1 MRISRNRIFLAI
13 IVVVFTLAILSLVFR
28 TVNIGGFERGSDEG
42 PLGLRLGLDLQGGAL
57 LIYRADDPN
66 VTADQI
72 EGVVDV
78 ISRRINA
85 FGVTEPLIQQSG
97 SNEIIIQLAGVTD
110 IEQAIILIGGTA
122 QLDFRECFDPACSQ
136 NQPALAEGNGGVTKH
151 LTGEFLRPTSAV
163 VSDPTTGL
171 PVVTFDFNGEGSR
184 MFEQITR
191 RNIGQPLGIF
201 LDGVLISNP
210 TVQAVI
216 AGSGRITGVSR
227 TDARRIAIQLNGGA
241 LPVSISVVRQ
251 EEVSATL
258 GEDSLNRSYAAAA
271 IGLGLV
277 MLFMLLYYRL
287 LGLIAVAALVLYT
300 VLILAAFKIVG
311 VTLTLSGLSAFVVS
325 VGMAVDANVIIFE
338 RMREELRAG
347 RTLGAAIEAGFDRAW
362 SAIRDSQITTFIVM
376 LILWWFGDQLGEP
389 RVIGFAITLMLA
401 IIASVFTAFVVTRT
415 ILRMLVGTPLAGNTR
430 LFADIR
436 ETQRATPAVS

>member
-28 TVNIGGFERGSDEG
+28 TVNIGGFERGSDDG
-42 PLGLRLGLDLQGGAL
+42 PLGLRLGLDLQGGTL

-78 ISRRINA
+78 ISRRVNA

-97 SNEIIIQLAGVTD
+97 TNEIIIQLAGITD
-110 IEQAIILIGGTA
+110 IEEAIILIGGTA
-122 QLDFRECFDPACSQ
+122 QLDFRECLDPQCSQ

-201 LDGVLISNP
+201 LDGRLISTP
-210 TVQAVI
+210 RSRRSSPAVG
-216 AGSGRITGVSR
+216 ASPASR
-227 TDARRIAIQLNGGA
+227 GA
-241 LPVSISVVRQ
+241 
-251 EEVSATL
+251 
-258 GEDSLNRSYAAAA
+258 DAAA
-271 IGLGLV
+271 
-277 MLFMLLYYRL
+277 
-287 LGLIAVAALVLYT
+287 
-300 VLILAAFKIVG
+300 
-311 VTLTLSGLSAFVVS
+311 SPSS
-325 VGMAVDANVIIFE
+325 
-338 RMREELRAG
+338 
-347 RTLGAAIEAGFDRAW
+347 
-362 SAIRDSQITTFIVM
+362 
-376 LILWWFGDQLGEP
+376 
-389 RVIGFAITLMLA
+389 
-401 IIASVFTAFVVTRT
+401 
-415 ILRMLVGTPLAGNTR
+415 
-430 LFADIR
+430 
-436 ETQRATPAVS
+436 

>member
-110 IEQAIILIGGTA
+110 IEEAIILIGGTA

-201 LDGVLISNP
+201 LDDGLISNP

-227 TDARRIAIQLNGGA
+227 ADARRIAIQLNGGA

-287 LGLIAVAALVLYT
+287 LGLIAVAALALYT

-362 SAIRDSQITTFIVM
+362 SAIRDSQVTTFIVM

-415 ILRMLVGTPLAGNTR
+415 ILRMLVGTPFAGNPR

-436 ETQRATPAVS
+436 ETQRTTPAVS

>member
-1 MRISRNRIFLAI
+1 MRDKRNRIFLAI

-42 PLGLRLGLDLQGGAL
+42 PLGLRLGLDLQGGTL

-66 VTADQI
+66 VTDDQI

-78 ISRRINA
+78 ISRRVNA

-97 SNEIIIQLAGVTD
+97 SNEIIIQLAGITD
-110 IEQAIILIGGTA
+110 VEEAIKLIGGTA
-122 QLDFRECFDPACSQ
+122 QLDFRECLDPACSQ

-201 LDGVLISNP
+201 LDGALISNP

-227 TDARRIAIQLNGGA
+227 TDARRISIQLNGGA

-251 EEVSATL
+251 DEVSATL

-436 ETQRATPAVS
+436 ETQRATPAVG

>member
-42 PLGLRLGLDLQGGAL
+42 PLGLRLGLDLQGGTL

-78 ISRRINA
+78 ISRRVNA

-97 SNEIIIQLAGVTD
+97 SNEIIIQLAGITD
-110 IEQAIILIGGTA
+110 VGEAIDLIGGTA
-122 QLDFRECFDPACSQ
+122 QLDFRECLDPQCSQ

-201 LDGVLISNP
+201 LDDGLISSP

-216 AGSGRITGVSR
+216 AGSGRITGLTR
-227 TDARRIAIQLNGGA
+227 GDARILAIQLNGGA

-251 EEVSATL
+251 DEVSATL

-325 VGMAVDANVIIFE
+325 VGMAVDATVIIFE

-415 ILRMLVGTPLAGNTR
+415 ILRMLVGMPFSGNTR

-436 ETQRATPAVS
+436 ETQRTTPAVS

>member
-1 MRISRNRIFLAI
+1 VRISRNRIFLAI

-110 IEQAIILIGGTA
+110 IEEAIILIGGTA

-277 MLFMLLYYRL
+277 MLFMLLYYRI
-287 LGLIAVAALVLYT
+287 LGLIAVAALALYT

-338 RMREELRAG
+338 RMREELRSG

-362 SAIRDSQITTFIVM
+362 SAIRDSQVTTFIVM

-436 ETQRATPAVS
+436 EAQRTTPAVS